1 MEQLAALMAL
11 GAIAGLFSGLLGIGG
26 GFIIVPAM
34 VFMMPHFGMAGP
46 DLVRVA
52 IATATATAVVATF
65 SGVQSHLARGAVDW
79 RIMWRLTPGVMVGAF
94 AGPLISEAI
103 NAQLLA
109 ILFVGFLL
117 FAARSMVRRRAHQTA
132 RQLPGVAGL
141 LIVGFITGAICSL
154 LGISTAAIT
163 VPLLASHLPIQR
175 SIGTSSALSVPLAVI
190 GAAGYLLADTPGATC
205 SSGCTGYVYL
215 AGAGAIAIAMIFTVP
230 LGAWLTHVVPT
241 GPLRMVFA
249 GFLVVIAAQMTW
261 KTLPSMD
268 SAAYAASLRTWLTAP
283 GATPKPARPIWLGEA
298 SAPVR
303 QWAAER

>member
-52 IATATATAVVATF
+52 IATAMATTVVATF

-79 RIMWRLTPGVMVGAF
+79 SIMWRLTPGVMVGAF

-117 FAARSMVRRRAHQTA
+117 FAARSMVRRRAAHQTA

-141 LIVGFITGAICSL
+141 LIVGISYWRDLQSAGHQHGGDNGASSGLSPPHPAIYWNIECAERAVGRHRSRWLSSCGHSGRDMFQWLQRIRLSGRGRRNRYRDDLHRSAWGMADPRRTHWAAADGFCGLSGGDRRADDVEDAAKRGFRSLCGKPAHLAYRARCGAETGA
-154 LGISTAAIT
+154 A
-163 VPLLASHLPIQR
+163 H
-175 SIGTSSALSVPLAVI
+175 
-190 GAAGYLLADTPGATC
+190 
-205 SSGCTGYVYL
+205 L
-215 AGAGAIAIAMIFTVP
+215 AGRG
-230 LGAWLTHVVPT
+230 
-241 GPLRMVFA
+241 
-249 GFLVVIAAQMTW
+249 
-261 KTLPSMD
+261 
-268 SAAYAASLRTWLTAP
+268 
-283 GATPKPARPIWLGEA
+283 
-298 SAPVR
+298 
-303 QWAAER
+303 